1 MPSKDMEKRRKI
13 TRLSNRLRTVRRLRR
28 QMHALMLRHQALR
41 DAAQCY
47 VDEWR
52 DDLPKGWSLDELL
65 QALQLEHE
73 IPDDSRW
80 VFNIGKNIGLQEDL
94 PRDRDEL
101 QRLLNAAYRKGNND
115 TRQAARFFDV
125 HAFAFMEGHDAYR
138 EAFVQVRTA
147 LMLLMGPDDESS
159 LAARLE
165 MNRKAGLSEHGLEI
179 LDQNSKLLLS
189 LKPLAKKA
197 HAELGTSPDT
207 VSAFPE
213 DPACPTPA

>member
-1 MPSKDMEKRRKI
+1 MSGNSKE
-13 TRLSNRLRTVRRLRR
+13 LRR
-28 QMHALMLRHQALR
+28 EIAALEMRLWCIRRGMHALLLRHQALR
-41 DAAQCY
+41 TATQRY
-47 VDEWR
+47 VDEWIQ
-52 DDLPKGWSLDELL
+52 DLPKGWSLDELL
-65 QALQLEHE
+65 QSLQLERE
-73 IPDDSRW
+73 IPERSICIDPDSRSQH
-80 VFNIGKNIGLQEDL
+80 LEDL
-94 PRDRDEL
+94 ELWLIELGLLPDLKSLREDRD
-101 QRLLNAAYRKGNND
+101 
-115 TRQAARFFDV
+115 TF
-125 HAFAFMEGHDAYR
+125 R

-189 LKPLAKKA
+189 LKPLAQKA

>member
-1 MPSKDMEKRRKI
+1 MPIEVISLRRKYR
-13 TRLSNRLRTVRRLRR
+13 RLKMRMHAMSLRHKGLRTAVQR
-28 QMHALMLRHQALR
+28 
-41 DAAQCY
+41 Y
-47 VDEWR
+47 VDEWSQE
-52 DDLPKGWSLDELL
+52 LPKGWSLDELL
-65 QALQLEHE
+65 QSLQLEHE
-73 IPDDSRW
+73 IPDDSRL
-80 VFNIGKNIGLQEDL
+80 VFDLGKANL

-115 TRQAARFFDV
+115 AHRTHLLFDIKGTFQD
-125 HAFAFMEGHDAYR
+125 HEAYR

>member
-1 MPSKDMEKRRKI
+1 MPSKVMERRRKI
-13 TRLSNRLRTVRRLRR
+13 TRLSNRLRTIRR
-28 QMHALMLRHQALR
+28 QMYALMLRHQALR
-41 DAAQCY
+41 DAAQRY
-47 VDEWR
+47 VDEWSQ
-52 DDLPKGWSLDELL
+52 DLPKGWSLDELL
-65 QALQLEHE
+65 NALQLEHE

-80 VFNIGKNIGLQEDL
+80 VFNLGKNVECQEDL

-101 QRLLNAAYRKGNND
+101 QILLNAAYRKGNND
-115 TRQAARFFDV
+115 AHRTHLLFDIKGTFQD
-125 HAFAFMEGHDAYR
+125 HEAYR

-189 LKPLAKKA
+189 LKPLAQKA

-207 VSAFPE
+207 VFAFPG
-213 DPACPTPA
+213 DQACPTPA

>member
-1 MPSKDMEKRRKI
+1 MSIEVISLRRKYR
-13 TRLSNRLRTVRRLRR
+13 RLKMRMHAMSLRHKGLRTAVQR
-28 QMHALMLRHQALR
+28 
-41 DAAQCY
+41 Y
-47 VDEWR
+47 VDEWSQ
-52 DDLPKGWSLDELL
+52 DLPKGWSLDELL
-65 QALQLEHE
+65 HALQLERE
-73 IPDDSRW
+73 IPDDSKW
-80 VFNIGKNIGLQEDL
+80 VFDLGKAGYPANL

-115 TRQAARFFDV
+115 AHRTHLLFDIKG
-125 HAFAFMEGHDAYR
+125 AFRDLEAYR

-189 LKPLAKKA
+189 LKPLAQKA

-207 VSAFPE
+207 VFAFPG
-213 DPACPTPA
+213 DQACPTPA